1 MRRRASLSGLLRGR
15 PGQCGEQFE
24 RSDGRGQQRVVCGNA
39 WVCPACALKARR
51 DDAER
56 ISSVLGA
63 WQARGGSVVMVT
75 LTAGPHAGSDGLDAL
90 LGRLDG
96 AWKRVVGSRRPWS
109 AFERTH
115 RVGGLVRVLE
125 VERGRSGW
133 HPHFHVLLLVEGR
146 PTGGAVEALV
156 QDFRSRWCA
165 ALAAEGGAVPM
176 GLESAAVQGHLLRR
190 PEIGIPDYLAK
201 GHADLL
207 GRLAA
212 DVEDGLVGA
221 REDVKEFQ
229 RATQRRKRLVVSHS
243 AGYRGRVLS
252 VFRRAWRVMQEH
264 GSGCSSPFRF
274 ALAFAA
280 LMPFWP
286 LRRESRIGPGP

>member
-1 MRRRASLSGLLRGR
+1 VRRRASLRGLLRGR

-24 RSDGRGQQRVVCGNA
+24 RSVGGGQQRVVCGNA
-39 WVCPACALKARR
+39 WVCPACALKARKE
-51 DDAER
+51 DAER
-56 ISSVLGA
+56 ISSVIGA
-63 WQARGGSVVMVT
+63 WQAQGGSVVMVT
-75 LTAGPHAGSDGLDAL
+75 LTAGSHAGSDGLDAL

-96 AWKRVVGSRRPWS
+96 AWKRVVGSRRPWG

-146 PTGGAVEALV
+146 PAGDAVAALV
-156 QDFRSRWCA
+156 GDFRSRWCA
-165 ALAAEGGAVPM
+165 ALAAEGGVVPA
-176 GLESAAVQGHLLRR
+176 GSESVAVQGHLLRR

-212 DVEDGLVGA
+212 DVQDGLAGA
-221 REDVKEFQ
+221 REEVKEFQ
-229 RATQRRKRLVVSHS
+229 RATQRPKRLVVTQAASR
-243 AGYRGRVLS
+243 GGRVLS
-252 VFRRAWRVMQEH
+252 VFWRALRASRAHGPHPERVRQVVFL
-264 GSGCSSPFRF
+264 SV
-274 ALAFAA
+274 A
-280 LMPFWP
+280 LMPVW
-286 LRRESRIGPGP
+286 LAAGDTGLPGP

>member
-1 MRRRASLSGLLRGR
+1 MRRRASLRGLLRGR

-24 RSDGRGQQRVVCGNA
+24 RSDGGGQQRVVCGNA
-39 WVCPACALKARR
+39 WVCPACALKARK

-56 ISSVLGA
+56 ISSVIGA
-63 WQARGGSVVMVT
+63 WQTRGGSVVMVT

-115 RVGGLVRVLE
+115 RLGGLVRVLE

-146 PTGGAVEALV
+146 PSGDAVAALV

-165 ALAAEGGAVPM
+165 ALAAEGGAVLA
-176 GLESAAVQGHLLRR
+176 GLESVAVQGHLLRR
-190 PEIGIPDYLAK
+190 PERGIPDYLAK

-212 DVEDGLVGA
+212 EVEDGLVGA
-221 REDVKEFQ
+221 REEVKEFQ
-229 RATQRRKRLVVSHS
+229 RATQRRKRLVVSQA

-252 VFRRAWRVMQEH
+252 VFRRAWRALGTRMKGPSLVRRVALLWPALLPLWLAV
-264 GSGCSSPFRF
+264 GDSGLPSP
-274 ALAFAA
+274 
-280 LMPFWP
+280 
-286 LRRESRIGPGP
+286 